1 MRSTFAAAEFHLAEP
16 FVTARGALTT
26 VRQILLELTWDG
38 LTGVG
43 VAHLADREGWGE
55 EAVRASL
62 QTALRQIAGRTPAD
76 AASLLNRLETG
87 TPAAC
92 SAASAVDMAVH
103 DLLGQV
109 AGLPLRRLWRL
120 PEEPAAPT
128 AISLGADDGRL
139 LQQRAMELIRWPV
152 IKVKMTPGD
161 DANRVAMLRDMY
173 PGRIWVDGNGC
184 WDRRGAIAMAE
195 KLHGYGVELLEQPV
209 PAGNPDVV
217 RAVRAASPIPV
228 VADEDCCTPLDV
240 LRLRGCVDV
249 VNIKLFRCGGL
260 LRALRMIRLAR
271 RAGLRVM
278 LGCKTESAVGV
289 TAMAQL
295 AGLADYLDLDGHLD
309 LLDDP
314 YRGIAV
320 ETGHLRLP
328 TTPGLGLVRVSDAE
342 GGGAA
347 RRPAPAAASKGLR

>member
-1 MRSTFAAAEFHLAEP
+1 MRFTLEAVELRLAEP
-16 FVTARGALTT
+16 FVNARGTQST

-43 VAHLADREGWGE
+43 VAHVADRDGLAE

-62 QTALRQIAGRTPAD
+62 LASLRPLVGRTPGE
-76 AASLLNRLETG
+76 AASRLNRLETG
-87 TPAAC
+87 SPAAC

-109 AGLPLRRLWRL
+109 AGLPLRRLCGL
-120 PEEPAAPT
+120 PVRSAVPT
-128 AISLGADDGRL
+128 AISLGAGDGRWL
-139 LQQRAMELIRWPV
+139 RQRALDLIRWPV
-152 IKVKMTPGD
+152 IKLKMTPGE
-161 DANRVAMLRDMY
+161 DASRVAMVRDVH

-184 WDRRGAIAMAE
+184 WDRRAAIAMAE
-195 KLHGYGVELLEQPV
+195 KLHAHGVELLEQPV
-209 PAGNPDVV
+209 PAGRPEDL

-228 VADEDCCTPLDV
+228 VADEDCRTPGDV
-240 LRLRGCVDV
+240 LRLAGCADV

-260 LRALRMIRLAR
+260 LRARRMIRLAR
-271 RAGLRVM
+271 RVGLRVM
-278 LGCKTESAVGV
+278 LGCKTESVVGV

-314 YRGIAV
+314 YRGIEV
-320 ETGHLRLP
+320 EHGLLTVP
-328 TTPGLGLVRVSDAE
+328 TAAGLGLVRVSDPTGRA
-342 GGGAA
+342 GSP
-347 RRPAPAAASKGLR
+347 RRQLA